1 MTTDSAPCR
10 PGEPEAPELLELP
23 IAGEPEPEL
32 GADGDQAA
40 AGAGAVLPR
49 EAFRAG
55 FDMAFRFAGSLTGLK
70 TLAQAPDR
78 PDAAAAADCLYDCAL
93 ETPWLRWLIEP
104 SNIWLQRTVVL
115 GAFAV
120 PLALEARAELRERRE
135 AAAAARAKP
144 VGPDQA
150 PPPRGT

>member
-1 MTTDSAPCR
+1 MTTPDSAPCR
-10 PGEPEAPELLELP
+10 PGELDAPELLELP

-32 GADGDQAA
+32 GAEPGPDQAA
-40 AGAGAVLPR
+40 GVLPR

-55 FDMAFRFAGSLTGLK
+55 FAMAFRFAGSLTGLK

-93 ETPWLRWLIEP
+93 ESPWLRWLIEP
-104 SNIWLQRTVVL
+104 SNVWLQRTIVL

-135 AAAAARAKP
+135 AAAAAKAKP

-150 PPPRGT
+150 PPPRGE